1 MFTKMVEC
9 LICGHR
15 WETDVPLGGEP
26 RVEAC
31 PECGYRGQ
39 PTTVDGERG
48 GWRGSGGV

>member
-1 MFTKMVEC
+1 MFTKLVEC

-15 WETDVPLGGEP
+15 WETDVKLGGEP
-26 RVEAC
+26 DVEAC

-39 PTTVDGERG
+39 PSVAGDEDG